1 MIIIGYLT
9 SILKERI
16 GLLSTNL
23 GKVFEANIQQSA
35 KDQGLFFYRIKDVNP
50 MAIKRNFGVSK
61 NNYDCIL
68 FAKGF
73 LFPLELKSTKSKSIS
88 FSESMIKAQQIKHLE
103 AASKYEGVVP
113 GFLFN
118 FREPDNRVF
127 FVHIKDFLKYK
138 NIAENQL
145 EHTYISKVNKSSIP
159 IGICEEI
166 GTEVR
171 WMKKKVNYTYYINKM
186 CENLIVTSATTPS
199 YYDQESLEVF

>member
-1 MIIIGYLT
+1 M
-9 SILKERI
+9 

-50 MAIKRNFGVSK
+50 MAIKSNFGVSK
-61 NNYDCIL
+61 NKYDCIL
-68 FAKGF
+68 FAKGV
-73 LFPLELKSTKSKSIS
+73 LFPLELKSTKKGYIS
-88 FSESMIKAQQIKHLE
+88 FSESIIKAQQIKHLKE
-103 AASKYEGVVP
+103 AAEFEGVVP

-118 FREPDNRVF
+118 FREPENRVF
-127 FVHIKDFLKYK
+127 FVHIKDFLTYK
-138 NIAENQL
+138 NIAKKQL
-145 EHTYISKVNKSSIP
+145 AHTYISKVNKASIP

-186 CENLIVTSATTPS
+186 CESIVSKRIVTHKLNQHTLEATKAV
-199 YYDQESLEVF
+199 EV

>member
-1 MIIIGYLT
+1 M
-9 SILKERI
+9 
-16 GLLSTNL
+16 STNL
-23 GKVFEANIQQSA
+23 GEVFEANIQQSA
-35 KDQGLFFYRIKDVNP
+35 KDQGLFIYGIKDVNP
-50 MAIKRNFGVSK
+50 MAIKRNFDVSK
-61 NNYDCIL
+61 NNYDCFL
-68 FAKGF
+68 YSNGV

-88 FSESMIKAQQIKHLE
+88 FSESMIKSQQIKHLE
-103 AASKYEGVVP
+103 AAAKYEGVLP

-118 FREPDNRVF
+118 FREPENRVF
-127 FVHIKDFLKYK
+127 FVHINDFLTYK

-186 CENLIVTSATTPS
+186 CESIVSKKSVTHKLNQHTLEATKAV
-199 YYDQESLEVF
+199 EV

>member
-1 MIIIGYLT
+1 M
-9 SILKERI
+9 

-35 KDQGLFFYRIKDVNP
+35 KDQSLFFYRIKDVNP

-61 NNYDCIL
+61 NNYDCFL
-68 FAKGF
+68 YAKGV

-88 FSESMIKAQQIKHLE
+88 FSESMIKSQQIKHLE
-103 AASKYEGVVP
+103 AASKYEGVIP

-118 FREPDNRVF
+118 FREPENRVF
-127 FVHIKDFLKYK
+127 FVHIEDFLKYK
-138 NIAENQL
+138 EIAENQL

-186 CENLIVTSATTPS
+186 CENLINKMKVGN
-199 YYDQESLEVF
+199 QC